1 MPRRRRDEPVG
12 GYPSRNDEVCP
23 LCNREIPAAQR
34 DKHHLVPRVKGGRET
49 EFMHRICHRQIHAL
63 FSEAELAQKYATI
76 DALLQHP
83 EVQKFV
89 NWIQSKP
96 VDFVDGPK
104 MSHRRR

>member
-1 MPRRRRDEPVG
+1 VQDDEL
-12 GYPSRNDEVCP
+12 CP
-23 LCNREIPAAQR
+23 ICKRKIPDDQR

-83 EVQKFV
+83 DLQKFV
-89 NWIQSKP
+89 TWIQSKP

-104 MSHRRR
+104 RSHRRR